1 MLAAAGSDD
10 PAGTLRPLLSAAL
23 DNALEQGDAALTG
36 PIVRGDVNTV
46 RAHLAEIAANAPQ
59 AMASYVALARA
70 TLARAVT
77 DGRVLPIRA
86 IKINEVLDAALV
98 ESRVPPGHL
107 DVT

>member
-36 PIVRGDVNTV
+36 PIVRGDINTV
-46 RAHLAEIAANAPQ
+46 RAHLAEIAGNAPQ
-59 AMASYVALARA
+59 AMASYVALGRA